1 MPRKTRNSQDAALI
15 PGSAP
20 TGAEPPSC
28 SVALQ
33 GQEQPAANNIQALSP
48 DVLASIV
55 LAVKSALAAENTTSS
70 STVVQQDETPSACVP
85 SEASGTVPSPAVIG
99 SQTANLLASGTA
111 VAPQLA
117 QVKPSCSVA
126 QDAKE
131 SPQQFLMRALDMRN
145 KVIFASQEADCDF
158 NYGLKLKPRKCA
170 LFKKE
175 VKFRGRIVSE
185 EGYKVDQANIEAV
198 LLLKTCAP
206 KTVGDVRKL
215 MGFLNY
221 YRRYIRNF
229 SRIAQ
234 PIYDLMSVPPS
245 SSCSPQ
251 KGVRKQKPKTGQPSS
266 NTSVTWTTSHQ
277 SALEIL
283 IGYLVSPPV
292 MAYPNYTDPFILTT
306 DASED
311 GLGAVLYQRQN
322 GITRV
327 IAYGSR
333 SLSPAERNYHLH
345 SGKLEFLAFK
355 WAICEQFRDYLYYAP
370 SFTVYTDNNPLT
382 HVLSS
387 AKLNA
392 SGLRWVGELAD
403 FNFCINYRPGKSN
416 NDADMLSRAPLDIS
430 SYMES
435 CTEEVTQDVL
445 KTVVTAIQLQE
456 DGSTTWISAI
466 TTDHSLLNLDI
477 TEIEAN
483 TTNLTEIT
491 TVEIR
496 RAQRDDKAIGKV
508 VSYLLSGKRP
518 TAKEVLQ
525 EMTETRALLHEWRKL
540 SLDDDGVLLRSPRRQ
555 VVLPD
560 KLHRLVYQ
568 ELHEKMGH
576 LGSERVVSLARDRFH
591 WPHMQ
596 RDIEHYVKNVCRCV
610 KQRPPARKTK
620 VPLQPIVTTS
630 PFELVS
636 LDFLHLEKSS
646 GGYEYILVIVD
657 HFTRFPQAYA
667 TRNKSARTVA
677 DKLYNDFIL
686 RFGLPSRIHHD
697 QGGEFENR
705 LFQRLE
711 ELCGISHSRTTPYHP
726 QGNGQVER
734 FNRTLLGML
743 RTLPETEKYR
753 WKDHFNKVVH
763 AYNCTRHESTG

>member
-1 MPRKTRNSQDAALI
+1 MRPRGGPGKLRPYWEEKIYKVIRRKGPDSPVYEVKPEFGTGHSRVLHRNLLMSCGSLPVYSHGERVNPPAGDPNKRARTRPCREPTTPRPAQTSDEDESETEYIVDGLLVSQGDSCPVSDQSDDERGDQ
-15 PGSAP
+15 PGGTREVQEPCPERIRYPPIHLAYGAPGQQHDVIYASDIQQGPTVNTTCYPIGYTAYPQANANCYSAGYAVYPPINPFYYP
-20 TGAEPPSC
+20 TGYASHPAYGMQYAVCCRGLKRGYKEAEIIDAVIRSISPHS
-28 SVALQ
+28 SFRSYVETLTD
-33 GQEQPAANNIQALSP
+33 LS
-48 DVLASIV
+48 LAKLRKILRV
-55 LAVKSALAAENTTSS
+55 HYREKSA
-70 STVVQQDETPSACVP
+70 
-85 SEASGTVPSPAVIG
+85 SE
-99 SQTANLLASGTA
+99 LYH
-111 VAPQLA
+111 QLA
-117 QVKPSCSVA
+117 TTF

-540 SLDDDGVLLRSPRRQ
+540 SLDDDDGVLLRSPRRQ

-576 LGSERVVSLARDRFH
+576 SAAR
-591 WPHMQ
+591 
-596 RDIEHYVKNVCRCV
+596 
-610 KQRPPARKTK
+610 
-620 VPLQPIVTTS
+620 
-630 PFELVS
+630 
-636 LDFLHLEKSS
+636 
-646 GGYEYILVIVD
+646 
-657 HFTRFPQAYA
+657 
-667 TRNKSARTVA
+667 
-677 DKLYNDFIL
+677 
-686 RFGLPSRIHHD
+686 
-697 QGGEFENR
+697 
-705 LFQRLE
+705 
-711 ELCGISHSRTTPYHP
+711 
-726 QGNGQVER
+726 
-734 FNRTLLGML
+734 
-743 RTLPETEKYR
+743 
-753 WKDHFNKVVH
+753 
-763 AYNCTRHESTG
+763 ES